1 MIYIV
6 LYWNIY
12 IYIYWLNLIGLIENN
27 YLNLLHNILSIVNRR
42 LNYFYGL

>member
-1 MIYIV
+1 MIHIV

-27 YLNLLHNILSIVNRR
+27 YLNLLYNILSIVNKR